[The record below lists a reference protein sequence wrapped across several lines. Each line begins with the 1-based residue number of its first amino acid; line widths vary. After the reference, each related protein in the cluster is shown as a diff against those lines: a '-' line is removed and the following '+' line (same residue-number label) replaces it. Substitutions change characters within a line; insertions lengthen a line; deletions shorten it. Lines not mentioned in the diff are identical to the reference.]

1 MGDVGSQGSTQVVL
15 SGREKLDQ
23 EIRCPDPVIGF
34 RAEKRVQ
41 ETEASRRVR
50 VVMGDVVKPASGRG
64 EADGT
69 MFLAIEIMDNA
80 RGKDDYKNNSHG
92 LFH

>member
-1 MGDVGSQGSTQVVL
+1 MGDIGSQGSTQVVL
-15 SGREKLDQ
+15 SGRGKLDQ

-34 RAEKRVQ
+34 RAEKSAQ

-50 VVMGDVVKPASGRG
+50 VMGGVVKPASGRG

-80 RGKDDYKNNSHG
+80 RGKDDNKNDGHG